1 LSVFGDRQSRCGPVY
16 LPVSEIDGLT
26 SGPARRAASD
36 DADGPHN
43 TAFRSVG
50 LEAGSTRF
58 IEVTITNGIPINYRL
73 NEMSDG
79 IGRAAVLAGKR
90 AQEIR

>member
-1 LSVFGDRQSRCGPVY
+1 MCSERS
-16 LPVSEIDGLT
+16 PVSSRRFRDRWLDVW
-26 SGPARRAASD
+26 SGAQ
-36 DADGPHN
+36 G
-43 TAFRSVG
+43 
-50 LEAGSTRF
+50 
-58 IEVTITNGIPINYRL
+58 TNGIPINYRL